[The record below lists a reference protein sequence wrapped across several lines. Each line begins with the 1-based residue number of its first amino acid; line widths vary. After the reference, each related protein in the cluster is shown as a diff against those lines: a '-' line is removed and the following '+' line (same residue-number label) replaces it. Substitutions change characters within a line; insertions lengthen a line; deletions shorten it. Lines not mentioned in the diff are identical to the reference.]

1 MSSRANASAK
11 AKRAG
16 GATMENNNNNNKYDD
31 NSVNSTSSLNQNKQP
46 ISVKQAIILLNTK
59 VNTLSQMITNNN
71 NNNNNNNSGISNSNN
86 IEIGTLEMRSSE
98 LQKKNDLL
106 STELTTLK
114 QSVQKDLDGY
124 KSSLND
130 VKDMVLKLQSS
141 VTDLQSTVL
150 KLNKN

>member
-1 MSSRANASAK
+1 MSARANASAK
-11 AKRAG
+11 AKRAN
-16 GATMENNNNNNKYDD
+16 GAIMDNNNNNNNRFDN
-31 NSVNSTSSLNQNKQP
+31 NSVNSSCSLNQNKQP

-59 VNTLSQMITNNN
+59 VNGLSQLIANNN
-71 NNNNNNNSGISNSNN
+71 DGRLSNNNN

-106 STELTTLK
+106 SNELILLK
-114 QSVQKDLDGY
+114 KTIKDDLDSY
-124 KSSLND
+124 KISLND

-141 VTDLQSTVL
+141 VTDLQGTVL

>member
-1 MSSRANASAK
+1 MSARANASAK

-16 GATMENNNNNNKYDD
+16 GATMENNNNNNNKYDD

-59 VNTLSQMITNNN
+59 VNTLSQMIT

>member
-1 MSSRANASAK
+1 MSARANASAK
-11 AKRAG
+11 AKRAN
-16 GATMENNNNNNKYDD
+16 GAIMDNNNNNNNRFDN
-31 NSVNSTSSLNQNKQP
+31 NSVNSSCSLNQNKQP

-59 VNTLSQMITNNN
+59 VNGLSQIIANNN
-71 NNNNNNNSGISNSNN
+71 DGRLSNNNN

-106 STELTTLK
+106 SNELILLK
-114 QSVQKDLDGY
+114 KTIKDDLDSY
-124 KSSLND
+124 KISLND

-141 VTDLQSTVL
+141 VTDLQGTVL